1 MSYIGN
7 TPITAAFLTDTFS
20 GNSSTVAFTM
30 TVAPATTSSIL
41 VSVSGVVQDPSTYSV
56 AGTVLTFSA
65 APATGTGNISVRF
78 LGIPASGVAT
88 TSYRTVTEFTA
99 TSGQTTFTPPS
110 YTVGYINVYLEG
122 ALLGSSEYTATN
134 GTTVVLATGA
144 TAGNLVTIESFYVSS
159 VLNAIPA
166 APGAVGSAYIAAG
179 AVETAQI
186 AAGAVGNTQMAS
198 GAARANWGAGGVLQV
213 VTSSKTNTFSTSAG
227 TGSPATITGF
237 SASITPTSASNKIL
251 VLVNIGQISGS
262 SDTTW
267 GMFMYRNGTKIDY
280 GDAAG
285 SRAQGSIAGGVAS
298 SGGTWRGNS
307 ESIMYLDSPS
317 STSAVTYTFALGG
330 NGGATVYFNQDGR
343 DADVAND
350 STRTASTITLLEIAG

>member
-7 TPITAAFLTDTFS
+7 TPLTAAFLTDTFS
-20 GNSSTVAFTM
+20 GDSSTVAFTM

-134 GTTVVLATGA
+134 GTTVALATGA
-144 TAGNLVTIESFYVSS
+144 TAGDLVTIESFYVSS

-213 VTSSKTNTFSTSAG
+213 VSTTITAVSSTSSTTWANISGFA
-227 TGSPATITGF
+227 AT
-237 SASITPTSASNKIL
+237 ITPTSTSSKIFIEL
-251 VLVNIGQISGS
+251 SLFGS
-262 SDTTW
+262 SGD
-267 GMFMYRNGTKIDY
+267 GGGFIKVQRNGTDVMV
-280 GDAAG
+280 G
-285 SRAQGSIAGGVAS
+285 SGATSNRINATMGPFYYYADSNVGFMGSQ
-298 SGGTWRGNS
+298 N
-307 ESIMYLDSPS
+307 YLDEPA
-317 STSAVTYTFALGG
+317 STSALTYQVLFRQG
-330 NGGATVYFNQDGR
+330 
-343 DADVAND
+343 VANSAFYVNRNASNVD
-350 STRTASTITLLEIAG
+350 QGYTAYQPGTITLFEIAG